1 MRELWQCCFGDEQDY
16 LDLCFHQGN
25 AVSHGAVLE
34 AAGTV
39 QSMLLVFSQ
48 GMTLPD
54 GETVPMWYVYA
65 FCTAPEWQSRG
76 YGRTLLAWTETA
88 AAQADVK
95 AVVMVPGEPSL
106 FQFYECLGYE
116 TACFT
121 RETMVTQRK
130 NTPLHL
136 KAERCDL
143 KIYQTLRER
152 FLRGSSYVFYPEE
165 SLTWQKTL
173 CDASGG
179 GLFQIEDGIAA
190 VERWGGNVVVKE
202 LLSHQME
209 EAAQAILQTCGV
221 QQALIRGVPSGPA
234 KPFGVV
240 RWLTQDVQ
248 RRWNQGQGRYLGLA
262 FD

>member
-1 MRELWQCCFGDEQDY
+1 MRALWQRCFGDEQEY

-25 AVSHGAVLE
+25 ATSHGAVLE
-34 AAGTV
+34 ALGAV

-65 FCTAPEWQSRG
+65 FCTAPDCQSRG
-76 YGRTLLAWTETA
+76 YGRMLLAWTERA
-88 AAQADVK
+88 AAQAGAK

-106 FQFYECLGYE
+106 FQFYERLGYE

-121 RETMVTQRK
+121 RETIVTQTK

-143 KIYQTLRER
+143 KTYQTLRER
-152 FLRGSSYVFYPEE
+152 FLRGGSHVFYPVE

-173 CDASGG
+173 CDANGG
-179 GLFQIEDGIAA
+179 GLFRVGDGVAA
-190 VERWGGNVVVKE
+190 VERWGGEMVVKE
-202 LLSHQME
+202 LLSHQVQD
-209 EAAQAILQTCGV
+209 AAQTLLQLCDA
-221 QQALIRGVPSGPA
+221 QQALVRSVPSGTP

-240 RWLTQDVQ
+240 RWLDQEVQ